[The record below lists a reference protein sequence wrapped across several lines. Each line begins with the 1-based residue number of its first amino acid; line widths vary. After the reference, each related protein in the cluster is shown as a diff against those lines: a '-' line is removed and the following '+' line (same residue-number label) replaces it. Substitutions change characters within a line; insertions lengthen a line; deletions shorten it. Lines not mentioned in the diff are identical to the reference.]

1 MAPGCGAPRLTT
13 STLKLN
19 PVLAVAYLVGVVAI
33 ATPITLALNYTDRQ
47 SLRELE
53 SQAAILAAQALRRNQ
68 QITDQVYQAVQ
79 DMEAAELKDPC
90 SPQAMERMIR
100 ASMRASRLQ
109 AVGYVENN
117 RLLCSSLG
125 FHGAGLDVGVAEYVS
140 PGGLAV
146 RSDRRLPYDDKSLFR
161 ISTSAKSGYTAIVH
175 TDNAFDIV
183 GNDAEVGIGLVGL
196 GNMQP
201 ISQVGIW
208 KPEWARRLGQ
218 AQRLSFFD
226 GDYVVALE
234 RSSQYA
240 YFTYAAIPGQRLQ
253 GSWKSQ
259 AMLLVPLGVV
269 AGLILGFSVYLV
281 TRQQLGLPAQLRSA
295 LRRGELY
302 LLYQPIINL
311 ASGQWVGAEALLR
324 WRRSD
329 GEHIS
334 PAVFIPMAERTQL
347 IGRITAHVLDRV
359 AHEAGALL
367 RERPDFFISVN
378 FASTDLHDP
387 ALLEQLEDVVRHQGI
402 RPACLHIEATE
413 RTFIDASGTREHI
426 QRIRGLGHQ
435 VVIDDFGTG
444 YSSLSYLTQLEVD
457 GLKIDKS
464 FVDTIGTDAV
474 TSHVVSHIIA
484 MAQSLKLLMVAE
496 GVETEAQAAYLR
508 ERGVQLA
515 QGWHFARPMRIDAL
529 QTQLAD
535 APRA

>member
-1 MAPGCGAPRLTT
+1 M
-13 STLKLN
+13 KLN
-19 PVLAVAYLVGVVAI
+19 PILAVAYLVGVVAI

-53 SQAAILAAQALRRNQ
+53 SQAAILASQALRRNQ

-79 DMEAAELKDPC
+79 EMEAVKLKDPC

-125 FHGAGLDVGVAEYVS
+125 FHGAGLDVGVSEYVS

-146 RSDRRLPYDDKSLFR
+146 RSDRLLPYDDKSRFR
-161 ISTSAKSGYTAIVH
+161 ISTSARSGYTAIVH
-175 TDNAFDIV
+175 TDHAFDIV
-183 GNDAEVGIGLVGL
+183 GNDAEVGIGLIGL
-196 GNMQP
+196 GNMRP

-234 RSSQYA
+234 RSSRYA

-269 AGLILGFSVYLV
+269 AGLILGLSVYLV
-281 TRQQLGLPAQLRSA
+281 TRQQLGLPAQLRGA

-324 WRRSD
+324 WRRPD

-334 PAVFIPMAERTQL
+334 PAVFIPMAERTHL

-378 FASTDLHDP
+378 FAATDLHDP
-387 ALLEQLEDVVRHQGI
+387 ALFEQMEDVVRRHDI

-413 RTFIDASGTREHI
+413 RTFIDASGAREPI

-515 QGWHFARPMRIDAL
+515 QGWYFARPMRIDAL
-529 QTQLAD
+529 QAQLA
-535 APRA
+535 APHA

>member
-1 MAPGCGAPRLTT
+1 VSITVSA
-13 STLKLN
+13 LKLN
-19 PVLAVAYLVGVVAI
+19 PVLVVAYLVGVAAI

-53 SQAAILAAQALRRNQ
+53 SQAAILASQALRRNE
-68 QITDQVYQAVQ
+68 QITAQVYQAVQ
-79 DMEAAELKDPC
+79 EMEAANLKDPC
-90 SPQAMERMIR
+90 SPQAMERMVR

-140 PGGLAV
+140 PGGLTV
-146 RSDRRLPYDDKSLFR
+146 RSDRRLPYDDKSVFR
-161 ISTSAKSGYTAIVH
+161 ISTSVKSGYTAIVH
-175 TDNAFDIV
+175 TDNAFDILD
-183 GNDAEVGIGLVGL
+183 NDAEIGVGLIGL
-196 GNMQP
+196 GNMRP
-201 ISQVGIW
+201 ISQVGVW
-208 KPEWARRLGQ
+208 KPEWTLRLG
-218 AQRLSFFD
+218 SHSKIGFYD
-226 GDYVVALE
+226 GEYIVAFE
-234 RSSQYA
+234 RSSKYA
-240 YFTYAAIPGQRLQ
+240 YFTYAAIPGTRLAQ
-253 GSWKSQ
+253 ACQSQ
-259 AMLLVPLGVV
+259 ALVLVPLGVA
-269 AGLILGFSVYLV
+269 AGLLLGFSVYLV
-281 TRQQLGLPAQLRSA
+281 ARQQLGLPAQLRSA

-302 LLYQPIINL
+302 LLYQPIIHL

-324 WRRSD
+324 WRRPD

-387 ALLEQLEDVVRHQGI
+387 TLLEQLEDVVRRHGI
-402 RPACLHIEATE
+402 RPACVHIEATE
-413 RTFIDASGTREHI
+413 RTFIDATGTREPI

-529 QTQLAD
+529 QAQLAA